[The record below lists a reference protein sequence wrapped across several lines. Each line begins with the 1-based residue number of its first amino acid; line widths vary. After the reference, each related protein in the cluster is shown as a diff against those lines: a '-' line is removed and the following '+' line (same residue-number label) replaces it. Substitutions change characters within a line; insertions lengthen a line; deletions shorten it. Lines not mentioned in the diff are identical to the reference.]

1 MKKSL
6 FPTVVLMLLLV
17 FIAGCGGSGSGE
29 SSVVEGETGTISDN
43 VTSGSV
49 TLAWDPSLSSDGTPV
64 ANIAG
69 YSVYYGTSPGGYDT
83 KIDNG
88 KSTTCTI
95 TGLRPG
101 TYYIAVTCYD
111 LAGNESAFSNE
122 VSKSFQ

>member
-1 MKKSL
+1 MKTTL
-6 FPTVVLMLLLV
+6 FRAVVSLLLFV
-17 FIAGCGGSGSGE
+17 FLAGCGGSGSGE
-29 SSVVEGETGTISDN
+29 SSVAEGGSGTVSDN
-43 VTSGSV
+43 SIGGSL

-69 YSVYYGTSPGGYDT
+69 YSVYYGTSPGSYDT

-95 TGLRPG
+95 TGLRSG

-122 VSKSFQ
+122 VSKSF